1 MNTCREEQFPLRVS
15 QIDGI
20 IALMIFPIALGV
32 LLIGGFLWALFET
45 YRQGR
50 RSEFLSDAPS
60 AHYFTLIFGILA
72 ISRGIDW
79 LSGEDP
85 FNGLLAGIAIGMI
98 VWAVVLAFWFMGFAR
113 RLSKSPGTLDRT

>member
-1 MNTCREEQFPLRVS
+1 
-15 QIDGI
+15 
-20 IALMIFPIALGV
+20 MIFPIALGV

-60 AHYFTLIFGILA
+60 AHYFTLIFGIFA

-79 LSGEDP
+79 LSGHDP
-85 FNGLLAGIAIGMI
+85 SDGLLAALAICMI
-98 VWAVVLAFWFMGFAR
+98 LWAIVLAFWFIGFAR
-113 RLSKSPGTLDRT
+113 RLPKSSDILDRI